1 MNVFIGLDVSLA
13 STAVCVLSETGEI
26 VQETV
31 VLSEPGALISTF
43 KELLRKGAKKLPIT
57 DKRMT
62 RFVITLD
69 EGVNFVL
76 NELQSFLGGEIF
88 VPKLSSIK
96 IIDLVEA
103 MLKKNA
109 YEEVGIRAGEKLHE
123 VMIPK
128 EESRNC
134 IEINNKYIITPQ
146 LSWWNKTA
154 FENKVRK
161 NSKKVPDEFEYISN
175 KNKKWLSVKQLKKFL

>member
-1 MNVFIGLDVSLA
+1 M
-13 STAVCVLSETGEI
+13 
-26 VQETV
+26 
-31 VLSEPGALISTF
+31 
-43 KELLRKGAKKLPIT
+43 
-57 DKRMT
+57 
-62 RFVITLD
+62 
-69 EGVNFVL
+69 
-76 NELQSFLGGEIF
+76 
-88 VPKLSSIK
+88 
-96 IIDLVEA
+96 
-103 MLKKNA
+103 
-109 YEEVGIRAGEKLHE
+109 GIRAGEKLHE

-175 KNKKWLSVKQLKKFL
+175 KNKKWLSVKQLKKISLIK